1 MSMYMQMVFHL
12 SQIALKRSVY
22 TDLAVIVLISV
33 CIGVGIYYLLHGQIL
48 VSPPEVQ
55 FSYANLREDVKRMM
69 DEHTSADM
77 RGMGLSKQ
85 DLRKQEEQRREEM
98 RCLRTCCSGD
108 FGAKEV
114 VKEKIRTYLLR
125 KGVNEQTI
133 LYAIPF
139 HRPEKMSGRELAES
153 LILAHDEGE
162 DKGFLVLYDLCKAYI
177 EKKDHARKRYYEIS
191 EEDIRRAWMQAG
203 VRLNFQQQLDV
214 LTQLLFADE
223 FGLGVIDVLN
233 QQKGLIEEIH
243 LGLSGLP
250 RKVYNYKEELKGKQ
264 SGNGVVYSKDSI
276 HVLIHG
282 RTIRLSYLGF
292 ASNGEMHRVLRNL
305 IKNTAAGELTV
316 NHPYVIVDTMD
327 GRRVSVS
334 RPPLSD
340 AWIGIVRKFDSIS
353 TTDLSLLYGD
363 LPGAKKVIETVRQLI
378 RSGSNIAFTGEM
390 EAGKTTLFRAALKEV
405 KKEQNIRVIESGS
418 FELNLRKYM
427 NTWDVLALRVTEETP
442 EQEVLSFVR
451 KTTGHVFAVGEV
463 NSLDMANLTI
473 NLSKIAQQVMF
484 SAHYITTEEMVAD
497 FKNAKLCVGRYS
509 NEKLAEM
516 DAVKSLGFDVHIR
529 SVDGRRYIQYINE
542 VVPVVDTSTQVKLE
556 AERERSHL
564 VSGGASS
571 IHEECNTN
579 PTSLECQIPNSCFT
593 PDRKQEQSE
602 MIHVLSDIEKT
613 LSVVK
618 TYEIRK
624 ILEYDEEKG
633 AYVFCNIP
641 SRQCMEKAKWYIEP
655 EKREAF
661 FTFFQE
667 SYKGVETS
675 L

>member
-1 MSMYMQMVFHL
+1 MSIYMQRAVPL
-12 SQIALKRSVY
+12 SQVALSWSVY
-22 TDLAVIVLISV
+22 TDLAVIVLIIV
-33 CIGVGIYYLLHGQIL
+33 CIGIGIYYLLHGHVL

-55 FSYANLREDVKRMM
+55 FSYANLRQEVKRMM

-153 LILAHDEGE
+153 MISVQDKGE
-162 DKGFLVLYDLCKAYI
+162 DTGFLALYDLCKSYI
-177 EKKDHARKRYYEIS
+177 EKRDIAGKRYYEIS
-191 EEDIRRAWMQAG
+191 EEDIKRAWTQAR
-203 VRLNFQQQLDV
+203 VRLDFQQQLDV

-243 LGLSGLP
+243 VGLSGLP
-250 RKVYNYKEELKGKQ
+250 RKVYNYKEELKGTQ
-264 SGNGVVYSKDSI
+264 SGSGVIYSKDSI

-282 RTIRLSYLGF
+282 RTIRLSYLAF
-292 ASNGEMHRVLRNL
+292 ATNGELHRVLRNL

-316 NHPYVIVDTMD
+316 NQPYVIVDTMD

-334 RPPLSD
+334 RPPFSD
-340 AWIGIVRKFDSIS
+340 GWTGIVRKFDSIS
-353 TTDLSLLYGD
+353 TTDLSLLYGE

-405 KKEQNIRVIESGS
+405 KKEQNIRVIEAGS

-427 NTWDVLALRVTEETP
+427 NAWNVLALRVTEQTP

-529 SVDGRRYIQYINE
+529 SVDGKRYIQYINE
-542 VVPVVDTSTQVKLE
+542 VVPVE
-556 AERERSHL
+556 
-564 VSGGASS
+564 
-571 IHEECNTN
+571 
-579 PTSLECQIPNSCFT
+579 
-593 PDRKQEQSE
+593 
-602 MIHVLSDIEKT
+602 DIT
-613 LSVVK
+613 LGVVK

-624 ILEYDEEKG
+624 ILEYDEEKWT
-633 AYVFCNIP
+633 YVFYNIP
-641 SRQCMEKAKWYIEP
+641 SKHCMEQAKWYIEP

-661 FTFFQE
+661 FAFFQE
-667 SYKGVETS
+667 NYTEDHSFNVAGTT
-675 L
+675 

>member
-1 MSMYMQMVFHL
+1 MSRYA
-12 SQIALKRSVY
+12 QIALNWSVY
-22 TDLAVIVLISV
+22 TDLAVIVLIIV
-33 CIGVGIYYLLHGQIL
+33 CIGIGIYYLLHGQVS
-48 VSPPEVQ
+48 VSPPEVR
-55 FSYANLREDVKRMM
+55 FSYANLREDVKQMM

-153 LILAHDEGE
+153 LISVHDEGE
-162 DKGFLVLYDLCKAYI
+162 DKGFLVLYDLCKAYL
-177 EKKDHARKRYYEIS
+177 EKRDTARKRYYEIS

-243 LGLSGLP
+243 VGLSGLP

-264 SGNGVVYSKDSI
+264 NGTGVVYSKDSI

-282 RTIRLSYLGF
+282 RTIRLSYLSF
-292 ASNGEMHRVLRNL
+292 ATNGELHRVLRNL

-542 VVPVVDTSTQVKLE
+542 VVPVVDTGTD
-556 AERERSHL
+556 A
-564 VSGGASS
+564 
-571 IHEECNTN
+571 
-579 PTSLECQIPNSCFT
+579 
-593 PDRKQEQSE
+593 KQEPSD

-641 SRQCMEKAKWYIEP
+641 SEQCMEKAKWYIEP

-661 FTFFQE
+661 FAFFQE

>member
-1 MSMYMQMVFHL
+1 MSIYVDVALIFLIIVFL
-12 SQIALKRSVY
+12 G
-22 TDLAVIVLISV
+22 IVV
-33 CIGVGIYYLLHGQIL
+33 YYLLHGH
-48 VSPPEVQ
+48 VSASPPEVR
-55 FSYANLREDVKRMM
+55 FSYANLREEVRRMM
-69 DEHTSADM
+69 DEHTAVDI
-77 RGMGLSKQ
+77 RGMGLSKE
-85 DLRKQEEQRREEM
+85 DLRNQEEQRREEM

-133 LYAIPF
+133 LYAVPF
-139 HRPEKMSGRELAES
+139 HKPEKMSGRALAES
-153 LILAHDEGE
+153 IIYVNDKGE
-162 DKGFLVLYDLCKAYI
+162 DKGFIALYDLCKDYI
-177 EKKDHARKRYYEIS
+177 EKRDSARKRYYEIS
-191 EEDIRRAWMQAG
+191 LEDIRRAWTQAN
-203 VRLNFQQQLDV
+203 VRLKFQQQLDI

-243 LGLSGLP
+243 VGLSGMP
-250 RKVYNYKEELKGKQ
+250 KKVYNYKEELKGKN
-264 SGNGVVYSKDSI
+264 SEDSVIYSKDSI
-276 HVLIHG
+276 HVLIYG

-292 ASNGEMHRVLRNL
+292 ATNGEMHRVLRNL

-327 GRRVSVS
+327 GRRVSIS

-353 TTDLSLLYGD
+353 TTDLSRLYGD
-363 LPGAKKVIETVRQLI
+363 LPGAQKVIETVRQLI

-542 VVPVVDTSTQVKLE
+542 IVPVFDMGTDVEADLEINAGAWKVDS
-556 AERERSHL
+556 
-564 VSGGASS
+564 
-571 IHEECNTN
+571 
-579 PTSLECQIPNSCFT
+579 
-593 PDRKQEQSE
+593 KQD
-602 MIHVLSDIEKT
+602 LKSDITQKKSELIHILSGIEKA
-613 LSVVK
+613 LNVVK

-624 ILEYDEEKG
+624 ILEYDEEKE
-633 AYVFCNIP
+633 AYVFYNTP
-641 SRQCMEKAKWYIEP
+641 SQQCMNKAKWYIEP

-661 FTFFQE
+661 FDFFHE
-667 SYKGVETS
+667 SYKEEYS
-675 L
+675 LYAQ

>member
-1 MSMYMQMVFHL
+1 
-12 SQIALKRSVY
+12 
-22 TDLAVIVLISV
+22 
-33 CIGVGIYYLLHGQIL
+33 
-48 VSPPEVQ
+48 
-55 FSYANLREDVKRMM
+55 
-69 DEHTSADM
+69 
-77 RGMGLSKQ
+77 
-85 DLRKQEEQRREEM
+85 
-98 RCLRTCCSGD
+98 
-108 FGAKEV
+108 
-114 VKEKIRTYLLR
+114 
-125 KGVNEQTI
+125 
-133 LYAIPF
+133 
-139 HRPEKMSGRELAES
+139 
-153 LILAHDEGE
+153 
-162 DKGFLVLYDLCKAYI
+162 
-177 EKKDHARKRYYEIS
+177 
-191 EEDIRRAWMQAG
+191 
-203 VRLNFQQQLDV
+203 
-214 LTQLLFADE
+214 
-223 FGLGVIDVLN
+223 
-233 QQKGLIEEIH
+233 
-243 LGLSGLP
+243 
-250 RKVYNYKEELKGKQ
+250 
-264 SGNGVVYSKDSI
+264 
-276 HVLIHG
+276 
-282 RTIRLSYLGF
+282 
-292 ASNGEMHRVLRNL
+292 
-305 IKNTAAGELTV
+305 
-316 NHPYVIVDTMD
+316 
-327 GRRVSVS
+327 
-334 RPPLSD
+334 
-340 AWIGIVRKFDSIS
+340 
-353 TTDLSLLYGD
+353 
-363 LPGAKKVIETVRQLI
+363 
-378 RSGSNIAFTGEM
+378 M

-564 VSGGASS
+564 VSSGASS

-667 SYKGVETS
+667 SYKGVEAS

>member
-1 MSMYMQMVFHL
+1 MSMMSLYAKMIGRL
-12 SQIALKRSVY
+12 SQIALHWSVY
-22 TDLAVIVLISV
+22 TDLAVIVLIIV
-33 CIGVGIYYLLHGQIL
+33 CIGIGIYYLLHGHVL

-55 FSYANLREDVKRMM
+55 FSYANLRQEIKRMM

-85 DLRKQEEQRREEM
+85 DLQKQEEQRREEM

-153 LILAHDEGE
+153 MISVQDKGE
-162 DKGFLVLYDLCKAYI
+162 DTGFIALCDFCKAYI
-177 EKKDHARKRYYEIS
+177 EKRDHARKRYYEIS
-191 EEDIRRAWMQAG
+191 EEDIRRTWTQASI
-203 VRLNFQQQLDV
+203 RLTFQQQLDV

-243 LGLSGLP
+243 VGLSGLP
-250 RKVYNYKEELKGKQ
+250 RKVYNYKEELKGTQ
-264 SGNGVVYSKDSI
+264 NGTDVIYSKDSI

-282 RTIRLSYLGF
+282 TTIRLSYLSF
-292 ASNGEMHRVLRNL
+292 ETNGELHRVLRNL
-305 IKNTAAGELTV
+305 IKNTTAGELTV

-334 RPPLSD
+334 RPPFSD
-340 AWIGIVRKFDSIS
+340 GWSGIVRKFDSIS
-353 TTDLSLLYGD
+353 TTDLSLLYGA

-427 NTWDVLALRVTEETP
+427 NAWNVLALRVTEQTP

-542 VVPVVDTSTQVKLE
+542 VVPLLNLGMNANADLLTELQLD
-556 AERERSHL
+556 A
-564 VSGGASS
+564 
-571 IHEECNTN
+571 
-579 PTSLECQIPNSCFT
+579 
-593 PDRKQEQSE
+593 KQEQSE
-602 MIHVLSDIEKT
+602 MIHVLADIGKS
-613 LSVVK
+613 LNVVK

-624 ILEYDEEKG
+624 ILEYDEEKEM
-633 AYVFCNIP
+633 YVFYNIP
-641 SRQCMEKAKWYIEP
+641 SKHCMEQAKWYIEP

-661 FTFFQE
+661 FAFFQE
-667 SYKGVETS
+667 TYTEIATEKNGG
-675 L
+675 LM